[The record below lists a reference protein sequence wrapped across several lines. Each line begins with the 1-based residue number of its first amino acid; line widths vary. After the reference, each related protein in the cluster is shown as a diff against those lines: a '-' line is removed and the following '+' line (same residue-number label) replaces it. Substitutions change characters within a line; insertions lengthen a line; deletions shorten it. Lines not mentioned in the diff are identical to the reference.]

1 MLAVEEEKDD
11 DYNFSFSIHAGRDHL
26 FLLSLLDGQQE
37 MEIRFVLAVSLLQ
50 AFPNVFFL
58 KTKRR
63 MDSWKKTMD
72 RRPRKRDIRPQGLRH
87 LLSSIPFPSPAA
99 SKGKEIEGMRLV
111 GKKEME
117 GRSRKPYHP
126 PSTAIILFPAAATIS
141 FHSSAAGKRAVEGD
155 G

>member
-11 DYNFSFSIHAGRDHL
+11 DYNFSFSIHAGRDL
-26 FLLSLLDGQQE
+26 FYLSSSIGQQE

-72 RRPRKRDIRPQGLRH
+72 RRPAREIFGHKVYDIFSL
-87 LLSSIPFPSPAA
+87 PSPAA
-99 SKGKEIEGMRLV
+99 SKGMEKEIECGWWVER
-111 GKKEME
+111 E
-117 GRSRKPYHP
+117 SRKPYHP
-126 PSTAIILFPAAATIS
+126 PSLAPFPAA
-141 FHSSAAGKRAVEGD
+141 
-155 G
+155 

>member
-11 DYNFSFSIHAGRDHL
+11 DYNFSFSIHAGRDL
-26 FLLSLLDGQQE
+26 FYLSSSIGQQE

-72 RRPRKRDIRPQGLRH
+72 RRPVKEDGQGLRH
-87 LLSSIPFPSPAA
+87 LLFSS
-99 SKGKEIEGMRLV
+99 R
-111 GKKEME
+111 
-117 GRSRKPYHP
+117 
-126 PSTAIILFPAAATIS
+126 
-141 FHSSAAGKRAVEGD
+141 
-155 G
+155 